1 VRRSLCAIGAAAL
14 LALAAIG
21 CGGGGSGVDSTAGTA
36 ATAPAQT
43 ADTGTTGVFT
53 ADTGAATTPTA
64 TAPTGTATATAP
76 SATATAP
83 ASTSTA
89 PARGDEGEIRTV
101 IRSYIDTFLAGDG
114 ATACSLLTVRARNAF
129 LAAVKGAGV
138 TDCASGFR
146 VAAASLTAQQKDV
159 LRRSTVGVVKVT
171 GDTGT
176 ADLHP
181 PVGPTVVIRM
191 LREGGSWK
199 IANLPN
205 A

>member
-1 VRRSLCAIGAAAL
+1 MRRFLCAIGAAAL
-14 LALAAIG
+14 LSLAAIG
-21 CGGGGSGVDSTAGTA
+21 CGGGSGVNSTAGTA
-36 ATAPAQT
+36 STAPTET

-53 ADTGAATTPTA
+53 ADTGSATTPTA

-76 SATATAP
+76 TSTATAP

-89 PARGDEGEIRTV
+89 PATGDEGEIRTV

-114 ATACSLLTVRARNAF
+114 ATACSLLTARARNAF
-129 LAAVKGAGV
+129 LQAVKGAGV
-138 TDCASGFR
+138 TNCASGFR

-159 LRRSTVGVVKVT
+159 LRRSTVGVVTVT
-171 GDTGT
+171 GDTAT

-181 PVGPTVVIRM
+181 PIGPIVVIRM
-191 LREGGSWK
+191 LREGGGWK